1 MKIRPSRHSRGFTLM
16 EIMLALFILGV
27 IIAAIFAS
35 WSAIVRGTK
44 VGLDATAAAQ
54 RSRTAVRTIESAMTS
69 ARSFASD
76 LEQYGFV
83 AENGGT
89 PILSFVARLP
99 ASFPRSG
106 RFGDFDV
113 RRVTFSLEQGAGYSR
128 ELVLRQQPL
137 LMEMDEDEREHPIVL
152 ARNVRAFEM
161 EFWDRT
167 AGDWADEWSQTNHLP
182 QMVKITLQFAGNES
196 QSRIRE
202 EITKVIS
209 VPAVTV
215 PPQWQTPGQAR

>member
-1 MKIRPSRHSRGFTLM
+1 
-16 EIMLALFILGV
+16 
-27 IIAAIFAS
+27 
-35 WSAIVRGTK
+35 
-44 VGLDATAAAQ
+44 
-54 RSRTAVRTIESAMTS
+54 MTS